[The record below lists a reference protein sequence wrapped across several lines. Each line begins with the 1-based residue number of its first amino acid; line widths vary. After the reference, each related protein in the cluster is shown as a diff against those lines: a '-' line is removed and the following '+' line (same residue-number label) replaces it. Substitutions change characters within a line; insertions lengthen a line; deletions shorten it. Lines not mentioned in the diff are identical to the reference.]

1 MPMKTII
8 MKLIGLYINVL
19 AIVAPRYAGH
29 FGLALFCRPFRGKM
43 TTKQKEFLQSATRF
57 NFAYQNE
64 TVAGYHWGNGAK
76 KVLLVHGWQSHTY
89 RWKAYVEQLIKHDY
103 TVFAFDAPGHGL
115 STGNFLS
122 VPLYSEVIEK
132 MIAQIG
138 EPDAIVGHSIGGF
151 SSLFTLHRNPSLSS
165 GKLVLMA
172 APGEASEFFE
182 FYRNSL
188 NLSQRSLDLIVN
200 RFKHIFN
207 HGPEYF
213 SGQKFAS
220 TVTLSGLII
229 HDEEDDETS
238 VEHSRQV
245 HGQWANSRLLITKGY
260 GHNLKSA
267 EVLKEV
273 VQFINHQKN
282 TIEIPTL
289 APRSSV

>member
-8 MKLIGLYINVL
+8 MKFIGLYINL
-19 AIVAPRYAGH
+19 MAIIAPRYAGR

-43 TTKQKEFLQSATRF
+43 TAKQKEFLQSAAQF
-57 NFAYQNE
+57 NLAHQNE
-64 TVAGYHWGNGAK
+64 TITGYRWGGGAK

-89 RWKAYVEQLIKHDY
+89 RWKAYVDQLLKHDY

-132 MIAQIG
+132 MIAHIG

-172 APGEASEFFE
+172 APGEATEFFE
-182 FYRNSL
+182 FYKTSL
-188 NLSQRSLDLIVN
+188 RLSKHSMNLIIKAFEKR
-200 RFKHIFN
+200 FN

-220 TVTLSGLII
+220 TVTISGLII

-238 VEHSRQV
+238 VEHSRRV
-245 HGQWANSRLLITKGY
+245 HRQWTNSRLLVTKGY

-267 EVLKEV
+267 EVVKEV
-273 VQFINHQKN
+273 VQFINQKN
-282 TIEIPTL
+282 KIDIPTL
-289 APRSSV
+289 TP

>member
-1 MPMKTII
+1 MKTMI

-19 AIVAPRYAGH
+19 AIVAPRSAGQ
-29 FGLALFCRPFRGKM
+29 FGLALFCRPFRRKM
-43 TTKQKEFLQSATRF
+43 TPKQKEFLQSATSF
-57 NFAYQNE
+57 NLDYQNE
-64 TVAGYHWGNGAK
+64 TIVGYRWGDGTK

-89 RWKAYVEQLIKHDY
+89 RWKAYVEQLIKHDF

-132 MIAQIG
+132 MIAHIG

-151 SSLFTLHRNPSLSS
+151 SSLFTLHRNPTLSS

-188 NLSQRSLDLIVN
+188 SLSPRSMDLIIT

-220 TVTLSGLII
+220 TVILSGLII

-245 HGQWANSRLLITKGY
+245 HRQWANSRLLITKGY
-260 GHNLKSA
+260 GHNLKST
-267 EVLKEV
+267 EVVKEV
-273 VQFINHQKN
+273 VQFINYQKN

-289 APRSSV
+289 AP